1 MRLVKQEPGGTPAT
15 GVHTAA
21 NRLATS
27 SQEQNGRFA
36 RSGAPSIDTRFGRQT
51 MTDSH
56 AGSGSGGG
64 GSGGDDDDAP
74 ILMEVRKIKTQPP
87 ESILDRLDA
96 PHAFPAHAHQGPNVS
111 FVSHGFTAIGDK
123 VKELN
128 DTLGELQSLGIQH
141 VTSLPEL
148 VLVGDQSAGKSSL
161 MSGFSDIYL
170 PRSEGAC
177 TRCPVHIRL
186 SGAQAG
192 GPWACRISLQQ
203 DYDYRP
209 PQGVTRA
216 NPFGPWFEKRRDIKD
231 FANLNDPSK
240 IEETLRWAQIATLN
254 PNRDHSLYKPGT
266 GEMWRRYH
274 PLSSDGGDA
283 IRNEAA
289 FSPNTVALDI
299 SAPGLADLSFYDL
312 PGVFTSAKQDE
323 DQYLVQVV
331 RNLTAKYI
339 SHKQAIILWAVPMNV
354 DSETSSTFSIIREK
368 KAQARTIG
376 IMTKADLLPPNPTA
390 TAQWMAMLRGEQHKV
405 GHGYFMT
412 ARPIV
417 TEDLLPNEMVQSSH
431 RDPSRPAD
439 ELERQGAFEEAFFN
453 KQLPGMANQEWR
465 ECFREF
471 EDRCGVN
478 RLVAF
483 MSQQLGHEFAKCL
496 PEIKEKVSMKLLDVN
511 YELAQL
517 PDVPENPELE
527 IRRSLVA
534 FTSQVRAIIDGP
546 QEMLRLLNE
555 IFREFKKAIADL
567 KPKYKV
573 KVESLT
579 NGLASGSRHVVDNN
593 GRIDLTS
600 ADNDDVSS
608 VYGGSPAPGHASV
621 PPSGAPANSVPRR
634 RQHSTFLDG
643 QTDPVG
649 PSTPSKRARG
659 LNDSVKQEDQSE
671 SGDNSPAL
679 GAGSKRVLFSRTG
692 QPLQRSARS
701 LQAVRDIID
710 AQMRPGMP
718 NIVTGDIYNS
728 LSMEAIRPWIDPLMQ
743 LLERVFNLLDA
754 KLHEL
759 LSTALSNLR
768 KRLIY
773 RHASSALKKFLVDR
787 MSEVQTTLLQHY
799 QLETRK
805 YHTLDRETMAR
816 NEEAERNLLARH
828 RHYYRMVAY
837 LGEQR
842 GKERPLPKDWDI
854 MSDDERAREK
864 TIMNQE
870 LAKLGADEYTR
881 ELGVCANVR
890 GYYRTAATR
899 FVDTCTMHISSGLLP
914 DVTDQLSKSYLDNQ
928 LGVFDRTTPQ
938 TFLDLMGEDEATA
951 QKRASLKDDRRRFQL
966 TMESIQRL
974 ENSSQ
979 YSQEQPTQ
987 PQSQMPVPATV
998 DGDV

>member
-1 MRLVKQEPGGTPAT
+1 
-15 GVHTAA
+15 
-21 NRLATS
+21 
-27 SQEQNGRFA
+27 
-36 RSGAPSIDTRFGRQT
+36 
-51 MTDSH
+51 
-56 AGSGSGGG
+56 
-64 GSGGDDDDAP
+64 
-74 ILMEVRKIKTQPP
+74 MEVRKIKTQPP

-96 PHAFPAHAHQGPNVS
+96 PHAFPAHAHQGHPNVS

-254 PNRDHSLYKPGT
+254 PKHDHSLYKPGT
-266 GEMWRRYH
+266 GEYWKRYH

-283 IRNEAA
+283 FRNEAA

-323 DQYLVQVV
+323 DQYLVKVV

-354 DSETSSTFSIIREK
+354 DAETSSTFSIIREQ

-390 TAQWMAMLRGEQHKV
+390 AAQWMAMLRGEQHKV

-465 ECFREF
+465 DCFRDF

-483 MSQQLGHEFAKCL
+483 MSQQLGHEFAK
-496 PEIKEKVSMKLLDVN
+496 
-511 YELAQL
+511 
-517 PDVPENPELE
+517 
-527 IRRSLVA
+527 
-534 FTSQVRAIIDGP
+534 
-546 QEMLRLLNE
+546 
-555 IFREFKKAIADL
+555 
-567 KPKYKV
+567 
-573 KVESLT
+573 
-579 NGLASGSRHVVDNN
+579 
-593 GRIDLTS
+593 
-600 ADNDDVSS
+600 
-608 VYGGSPAPGHASV
+608 
-621 PPSGAPANSVPRR
+621 
-634 RQHSTFLDG
+634 
-643 QTDPVG
+643 
-649 PSTPSKRARG
+649 
-659 LNDSVKQEDQSE
+659 
-671 SGDNSPAL
+671 
-679 GAGSKRVLFSRTG
+679 
-692 QPLQRSARS
+692 
-701 LQAVRDIID
+701 
-710 AQMRPGMP
+710 
-718 NIVTGDIYNS
+718 
-728 LSMEAIRPWIDPLMQ
+728 W
-743 LLERVFNLLDA
+743 
-754 KLHEL
+754 
-759 LSTALSNLR
+759 
-768 KRLIY
+768 
-773 RHASSALKKFLVDR
+773 
-787 MSEVQTTLLQHY
+787 
-799 QLETRK
+799 
-805 YHTLDRETMAR
+805 
-816 NEEAERNLLARH
+816 
-828 RHYYRMVAY
+828 
-837 LGEQR
+837 
-842 GKERPLPKDWDI
+842 
-854 MSDDERAREK
+854 
-864 TIMNQE
+864 
-870 LAKLGADEYTR
+870 
-881 ELGVCANVR
+881 
-890 GYYRTAATR
+890 
-899 FVDTCTMHISSGLLP
+899 
-914 DVTDQLSKSYLDNQ
+914 
-928 LGVFDRTTPQ
+928 
-938 TFLDLMGEDEATA
+938 
-951 QKRASLKDDRRRFQL
+951 
-966 TMESIQRL
+966 
-974 ENSSQ
+974 
-979 YSQEQPTQ
+979 
-987 PQSQMPVPATV
+987 
-998 DGDV
+998 